1 MSSSQKFIAR
11 NRAPRVQIEYD
22 VELYGAQKKVQLPF
36 VMGVMSDLS
45 GKAEKPV
52 VADRSF
58 LEIDVDNFDDRL
70 KAIAPKAQ
78 FTVPN
83 TLTGEGNLAVDLTF
97 TKMSDF
103 SPEAIADNVVSLKPL
118 LDARRQLSDLM
129 AYMDGK
135 SGAEALIENLLT
147 QPNLLK
153 VISGESSSAADTDAA
168 LESLRAMAPVDAPA
182 ADTTDQTLAALAQN
196 APEEAAPDTQIND
209 VLAALPTAIEAEVT
223 NAQDSALDALRAA
236 PVPQS
241 APEDTSGDILANL
254 AATPVEEPADED
266 TAASVLDG
274 IARVEEQ
281 PELDTTADVLSTLA
295 DTAVEVTAQID
306 TTADVLSEMAAA
318 APETVEV
325 VNAIDGV
332 LSGIDTQ
339 LPDAPEDN
347 ALDDAL
353 NSIDTTAPEAAPDTT
368 ADDILGSIEAA
379 EEAPEDDGLDDI
391 LSSIEAVADVA
402 EDPSDSI
409 DNVLMAVEA
418 AEVEEVADQTDDILA
433 GLDALD
439 VAEKPAQDLD
449 ALLADIEAPADVLED
464 NGEDILADLSAAA
477 PEDAPEEDAL
487 SDVLAGIEITDTAPE
502 EDATDDIL
510 GSIEAAEDAPEDDG
524 LSDVLAGIEI
534 TDIAPE
540 VDATDD
546 ILGSIETA
554 EQAPEDDGLDDILS
568 SIEVVADASEDDGL
582 DALLADIP
590 SVDAPDATEEAADD
604 LDALLADMDAPVQA
618 PADESDDILEGLMED
633 TPEPADDGLGDDLDD
648 LLGDLG
654 MDDASDDVTPAA
666 VDTTGDLDDLDNLL
680 GDIETPAAAASEVD
694 DLDSLLADLDGD
706 STAEPTSDNAGD
718 DLDALFAES
727 DDTDASE
734 DEDDDLD
741 ALLND
746 LGGDDTAEDD
756 TPEDDGA
763 DTGLDDLDALLAGMD
778 DETDGGGTDDLDDSL
793 TDEPSTPASAAAP
806 KPVAQSPFGLISAPR
821 PDRDGLKR
829 PKFRIAM
836 FGDFTGRS
844 ARGLMETGD
853 ALAARKPIELDVDTI
868 EEIIEGFGTTLTLPI
883 GKGGSGVEIKLKE
896 LDDLH
901 PDELYDNVELF
912 SGIAGLRQQLS
923 VGSMVD
929 KAVEK
934 LQAWSETYATPIK
947 LPKTSA
953 STSIPAN
960 VKLSDFQ
967 ALIGDTSGTLTQA
980 GPIDNLIAQIVGPH
994 IVKNPDRGADAMK
1007 ACVDDA
1013 LSSAMRLVLH
1023 HPDFQ
1028 ALEAQWRSLDLLA
1041 RRIETDSAL
1050 QIILYDVSAEELA
1063 VDLAANEDLSQ
1074 SGFFRLLTDVLD
1086 PEEGTGGFSALCGL
1100 YTFEETPPHAEL
1112 LARIGQV
1119 GAHVDA
1125 PFFTSISPSYL
1136 DVAKEDRHPLVA
1148 KAWDTLRD
1156 LPEAAYIALASPRF
1170 LLRLPYGAKSDP
1182 VYPFNFEEFTPKEGL
1197 KGMLWAN
1204 PVVLVAIL
1212 LAGTFKKDGK
1222 AMDLGSL
1229 MSLGDLPFHYVSDRY
1244 GDQVALPCT
1253 ERNLTSE
1260 PVQTTL
1266 GRGYMPVV
1274 WMKGRNEV
1282 RLASFRSLAG
1292 DMIAGP
1298 WSSHVPAPRPGPGK
1312 APLDL
1317 EMTSTLG
1324 GDAPDEDQTS
1334 EADIDLDDLL
1344 GRLDDDSGDNDGDM
1358 DLDDLL
1364 GGLDDDDDDD
1374 DTDLDDLLASF
1385 ADDSDDDSDDDDDM
1399 DPELAALLEG
1409 L

>member
-209 VLAALPTAIEAEVT
+209 VLAALPTAMEAEVT

-477 PEDAPEEDAL
+477 PEDTPEEDAL

-1312 APLDL
+1312 SPLDL

>member
-1 MSSSQKFIAR
+1 
-11 NRAPRVQIEYD
+11 
-22 VELYGAQKKVQLPF
+22 
-36 VMGVMSDLS
+36 
-45 GKAEKPV
+45 
-52 VADRSF
+52 
-58 LEIDVDNFDDRL
+58 
-70 KAIAPKAQ
+70 
-78 FTVPN
+78 
-83 TLTGEGNLAVDLTF
+83 
-97 TKMSDF
+97 
-103 SPEAIADNVVSLKPL
+103 
-118 LDARRQLSDLM
+118 
-129 AYMDGK
+129 
-135 SGAEALIENLLT
+135 
-147 QPNLLK
+147 
-153 VISGESSSAADTDAA
+153 
-168 LESLRAMAPVDAPA
+168 
-182 ADTTDQTLAALAQN
+182 
-196 APEEAAPDTQIND
+196 
-209 VLAALPTAIEAEVT
+209 
-223 NAQDSALDALRAA
+223 
-236 PVPQS
+236 
-241 APEDTSGDILANL
+241 
-254 AATPVEEPADED
+254 
-266 TAASVLDG
+266 
-274 IARVEEQ
+274 
-281 PELDTTADVLSTLA
+281 
-295 DTAVEVTAQID
+295 
-306 TTADVLSEMAAA
+306 
-318 APETVEV
+318 
-325 VNAIDGV
+325 
-332 LSGIDTQ
+332 
-339 LPDAPEDN
+339 
-347 ALDDAL
+347 
-353 NSIDTTAPEAAPDTT
+353 
-368 ADDILGSIEAA
+368 
-379 EEAPEDDGLDDI
+379 
-391 LSSIEAVADVA
+391 
-402 EDPSDSI
+402 
-409 DNVLMAVEA
+409 
-418 AEVEEVADQTDDILA
+418 
-433 GLDALD
+433 
-439 VAEKPAQDLD
+439 
-449 ALLADIEAPADVLED
+449 
-464 NGEDILADLSAAA
+464 
-477 PEDAPEEDAL
+477 
-487 SDVLAGIEITDTAPE
+487 
-502 EDATDDIL
+502 
-510 GSIEAAEDAPEDDG
+510 
-524 LSDVLAGIEI
+524 
-534 TDIAPE
+534 
-540 VDATDD
+540 
-546 ILGSIETA
+546 
-554 EQAPEDDGLDDILS
+554 
-568 SIEVVADASEDDGL
+568 
-582 DALLADIP
+582 
-590 SVDAPDATEEAADD
+590 
-604 LDALLADMDAPVQA
+604 
-618 PADESDDILEGLMED
+618 
-633 TPEPADDGLGDDLDD
+633 
-648 LLGDLG
+648 
-654 MDDASDDVTPAA
+654 
-666 VDTTGDLDDLDNLL
+666 
-680 GDIETPAAAASEVD
+680 
-694 DLDSLLADLDGD
+694 
-706 STAEPTSDNAGD
+706 
-718 DLDALFAES
+718 
-727 DDTDASE
+727 
-734 DEDDDLD
+734 
-741 ALLND
+741 
-746 LGGDDTAEDD
+746 
-756 TPEDDGA
+756 
-763 DTGLDDLDALLAGMD
+763 
-778 DETDGGGTDDLDDSL
+778 
-793 TDEPSTPASAAAP
+793 
-806 KPVAQSPFGLISAPR
+806 
-821 PDRDGLKR
+821 
-829 PKFRIAM
+829 M

-1312 APLDL
+1312 SPLDL